1 MQACESLVYDPMLS
15 RIISGGISMK
25 RDLDYLRSFLAELEA
40 SDEWQH
46 VIGLFDQPGQGD
58 EKRDYHVM
66 LLRDEGFLE
75 RMQPGIY
82 RMTAKG
88 HDFLDHT
95 RDETIW
101 EKSKETVAKLK
112 DHSISMLMS
121 VAQGYVR
128 AKLREIT
135 GLDV

>member
-1 MQACESLVYDPMLS
+1 M
-15 RIISGGISMK
+15 R
-25 RDLDYLRSFLAELEA
+25 RDLDYLRRLLSELEA

-46 VIGLFDQPGQGD
+46 VIGLFDEPGEGD
-58 EKRDYHVM
+58 AKRDYHVM

-95 RDETIW
+95 RDEGIW
-101 EKSKETVAKLK
+101 QKSKEAAGKLK
-112 DHSISMLMS
+112 DHSISMLMQL
-121 VAQGYVR
+121 AEGYVK

-135 GLDV
+135 GLDL

>member
-1 MQACESLVYDPMLS
+1 MQ
-15 RIISGGISMK
+15 
-25 RDLDYLRSFLAELEA
+25 RDLDYMRKMLAELEA

-46 VIGLFDQPGQGD
+46 AIGLFDEPGEGD

-82 RMTAKG
+82 RMTARG

-95 RDETIW
+95 RDDTIW
-101 EKSKETVAKLK
+101 RKSKEAVARLK
-112 DHSISMLMS
+112 DHSISMLMD
-121 VAQGYVR
+121 VAEGYVR

-135 GLDV
+135 GLDL

>member
-1 MQACESLVYDPMLS
+1 
-15 RIISGGISMK
+15 MK
-25 RDLDYLRSFLAELEA
+25 RDLDYLRSLLAGLEA

-46 VIGLFDQPGQGD
+46 VIGLSDEPGD
-58 EKRDYHVM
+58 YDAKREYHVL

-75 RMQPGIY
+75 RMQPCIY

-101 EKSKETVAKLK
+101 EKSKATVDKLK
-112 DHSISMLMS
+112 DHSISMLAE
-121 VAQGYVR
+121 VAKGYVR
-128 AKLREIT
+128 
-135 GLDV
+135 